1 MLIIT
6 PEISIEDKDITFGFI
21 RASGPGGQNINK
33 VATAVQLRFDIR
45 HTSSLPE
52 DVKKRLATLA
62 GKRLSDNGEIIIEAK
77 RFRTQ
82 SRNCEDAIKRM
93 ISLITKA
100 VEKPKLRK
108 KTKPSVSA
116 SAARVTKK
124 KKRGAIKKIRSCNPD
139 DWD

>member
-33 VATAVQLRFDIR
+33 VSSAVQLRFDMR
-45 HTSSLPE
+45 HSSSLPE
-52 DVKKRLATLA
+52 NVKKRLASLA
-62 GKRLSDNGEIIIEAK
+62 GKKLADNGEIIIEAK

-82 SRNCEDAIKRM
+82 PKNREDAIKRL

-100 VEKPKLRK
+100 AEKPKLRK
-108 KTKPSVSA
+108 KTKPSISA
-116 SAARVTKK
+116 SAARISNK
-124 KKRGAIKKIRSCNPD
+124 KKRGAVKKIRSYNPD

>member
-33 VATAVQLRFDIR
+33 VSSAVQLRFDMR
-45 HTSSLPE
+45 HSSSLPE
-52 DVKKRLATLA
+52 KRLASLA
-62 GKRLSDNGEIIIEAK
+62 GKKLADNGEIIIEAK

-82 SRNCEDAIKRM
+82 PKNREDAIKRL

-100 VEKPKLRK
+100 AEKPKLRK
-108 KTKPSVSA
+108 KTKPSISA
-116 SAARVTKK
+116 SAARISNK
-124 KKRGAIKKIRSCNPD
+124 KKRGAVKKIRSYNPD

>member
-33 VATAVQLRFDIR
+33 VSTAVQLRFDLR
-45 HTSSLPE
+45 QTSSMPE

-82 SRNCEDAIKRM
+82 SKNREDAIKRLL
-93 ISLITKA
+93 SLITKA
-100 VEKPKLRK
+100 AEKPKLRK
-108 KTKPSVSA
+108 KTKPSISA
-116 SAARVTKK
+116 SAVRVAKK
-124 KKRGAIKKIRSCNPD
+124 KKRGAEKKIRSYNPD